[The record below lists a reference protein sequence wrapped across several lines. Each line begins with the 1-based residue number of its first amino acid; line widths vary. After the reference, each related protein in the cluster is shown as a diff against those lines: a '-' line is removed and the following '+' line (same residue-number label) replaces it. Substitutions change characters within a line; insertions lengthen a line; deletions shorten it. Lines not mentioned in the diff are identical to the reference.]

1 MISAPLEKRRR
12 KKRKRLPV
20 YKKKFSKPNSW
31 VLGGRGEVLVI
42 HLKNI
47 GSYIKKVNNIG
58 NIERA
63 GSRAD
68 QS

>member
-1 MISAPLEKRRR
+1 MKREEGR
-12 KKRKRLPV
+12 KGKDYPHI
-20 YKKKFSKPNSW
+20 KKKFSKPNSW

>member
-1 MISAPLEKRRR
+1 MKREEGR
-12 KKRKRLPV
+12 KGKDYP
-20 YKKKFSKPNSW
+20 YIKKVFKAKFMGC
-31 VLGGRGEVLVI
+31 GGEGWGLVI
-42 HLKNI
+42 HLKSI
-47 GSYIKKVNNIG
+47 GSYIKKVNNID